1 MNKPKNIL
9 AVCLFVSLLNSC
21 ASAKDDILSPPTDT
35 KWVNVEIK
43 NPSPYTKPFP
53 LEVVYI
59 SHKCMK
65 SRINGVDGSREEKP
79 GYNPV
84 KIPLQ
89 QQESS
94 NIWHAKIA
102 INGGG
107 SCEWK
112 LSEFNLG
119 IEYIDATHLGIDIVP
134 GTAVGATFAF
144 DNIAAQNGK
153 FDDITKNKLEYNPK
167 YYPLIKRRSEEKN
180 ATESDRLYLFGKDK
194 SFWNVFI
201 HAKKNESVFIYFYPV
216 VDESKVVEMHYPY
229 EKKKG
234 AMFKFTYPNGDTV
247 MTKNNNPDFDKL
259 DKMIVK

>member
-1 MNKPKNIL
+1 
-9 AVCLFVSLLNSC
+9 
-21 ASAKDDILSPPTDT
+21 LSPPSDT

-79 GYNPV
+79 SYNPV

-102 INGGG
+102 INGSG

-119 IEYIDATHLGIDIVP
+119 IGYIDASHLGVNLVP
-134 GTAVGATFAF
+134 DAFVGATVAL
-144 DNIAAQNGK
+144 DSAASQNGK
-153 FDDITKNKLEYNPK
+153 FENVINNHLKYSPL
-167 YYPLIKRRSEEKN
+167 YYPVIERWSQKKN
-180 ATESDRLYLFGKDK
+180 STRPDTVTLFGRKG
-194 SFWNVFI
+194 SFWDVYLHSKSDEDVF
-201 HAKKNESVFIYFYPV
+201 VMFYPV
-216 VDESKVVEMHYPY
+216 IDEKKIVEMKLPY
-229 EKKKG
+229 EKSAGKLI
-234 AMFKFTYPNGDTV
+234 KFVYPNGEV
-247 MTKNNNPDFDKL
+247 IETKNIVPDFDKL